1 MTQLLLALGVFLLLL
16 PGWCDSRAQQVGASQ
31 RARGYRT
38 ALSTGL
44 VATLSG
50 SLLWAAPIVLHLA
63 DRWGLP
69 GLCDGAIHEL
79 PLGGLEIA
87 LGALAAGVVLMS
99 RLVGAFVRAMA
110 RSREAR
116 IDPFVGDHRPLS
128 EFDVVVVASDRL
140 LAVHLGTSPER
151 RIGCIRRHA
160 EPRPWNRSH
169 CRECGR
175 P

>member
-63 DRWGLP
+63 DRW
-69 GLCDGAIHEL
+69 
-79 PLGGLEIA
+79 
-87 LGALAAGVVLMS
+87 AAG
-99 RLVGAFVRAMA
+99 RG
-110 RSREAR
+110 
-116 IDPFVGDHRPLS
+116 
-128 EFDVVVVASDRL
+128 
-140 LAVHLGTSPER
+140 
-151 RIGCIRRHA
+151 
-160 EPRPWNRSH
+160 
-169 CRECGR
+169 GR
-175 P
+175 PAAWTCVIRSSN